1 MTNYSLLLG
10 NTGKM
15 VVWENWHINPFQVF
29 YTAMFLVTAYVEQLL
44 WKAQR
49 QHWIGPLCSWPY
61 LLCLTLS
68 QTLFLQ
74 QLYSHIWSP
83 YRIGP
88 LRELLS
94 SPKQPTWTFGRYLQK
109 AVEFYTYTIILLNNH
124 TPKIRKCKIFTS
136 LSAHVSEQEEKL
148 QHVEVSF
155 GIPHKW
161 GILIKQN
168 QIWMALKEKTKLVCS
183 RSRQ

>member
-10 NTGKM
+10 NTGKT
-15 VVWENWHINPFQVF
+15 VVWENWYINPFQVF
-29 YTAMFLVTAYVEQLL
+29 YTAMFLVTAYVEQLF

-49 QHWIGPLCSWPY
+49 QHRIGSVLYFTSSA
-61 LLCLTLS
+61 LLCPKHCFYKNYIPT
-68 QTLFLQ
+68 
-74 QLYSHIWSP
+74 WSP
-83 YRIGP
+83 YRIGH
-88 LRELLS
+88 LRKLLS
-94 SPKQPTWTFGRYLQK
+94 SPKQPIWTFRMYLQK
-109 AVEFYTYTIILLNNH
+109 TFEFYPYTIILLKTN
-124 TPKIRKCKIFTS
+124 TPKICKCKIFTS
-136 LSAHVSEQEEKL
+136 LCAHVSEQEKKL

-183 RSRQ
+183 KSRQ